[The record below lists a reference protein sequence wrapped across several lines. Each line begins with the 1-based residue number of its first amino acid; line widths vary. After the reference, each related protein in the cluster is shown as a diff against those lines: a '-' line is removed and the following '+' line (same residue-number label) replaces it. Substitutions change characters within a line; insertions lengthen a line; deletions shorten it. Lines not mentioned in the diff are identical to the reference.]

1 MTQANSLERNSV
13 SFWLVVAQS
22 LTTVAPLM
30 DLIAF
35 ITTAALFAYGAL
47 PLAFLFAFIAT
58 FLSINTI
65 FQFSKKIASSGGYYT
80 FVGKGLGARP
90 GLFTGWIYL
99 IYTWFIVPNEA
110 IFFGALFFPAAFQ
123 LLTGIT
129 LPAISWVFLTL
140 VLIAFVFGMAYLG
153 IKPSLKYSLVTGGLE
168 VLIILIFSFVAM
180 AKSGSANTLEV
191 FTPRFSPTGWNGVL
205 LGMIFSVISFGGSG
219 TPVTLGEEAKLPH
232 KTIGRAV
239 ITSMLISGITITLA
253 AYALTIGWGPS
264 QMGSFGTQLIPGILE
279 SRTFIGIAGAAVLTI
294 LGVNSFFNSAL
305 SSFNAGIRITF
316 AIARDG
322 ILLPKRLARIHEKFK
337 SPHYVIFLNILIAL
351 ILAIPIGFAVGPL
364 NTFLIEVTGVT
375 VAYFIYHILTNISL
389 GVYFHRIKE
398 LSILK
403 HVVIPAAA
411 SIFFAVILYYSIVP
425 ITYPLSYGTFI
436 VFIWAI
442 IGIIIALII
451 KKETIRKSSMFFSYE
466 SKEDIKEV

>member
-1 MTQANSLERNSV
+1 MGQSSNLERESV

-47 PLAFLFAFIAT
+47 PLAFLLAFVTT

-80 FVGKGLGARP
+80 FVGKGLGARS

-123 LLTGIT
+123 LLTGIA
-129 LPAISWVFLTL
+129 LPALAWVVLSL
-140 VLIAFVFGMAYLG
+140 VLIIFVFVMAYLG
-153 IKPSLKYSLVTGGLE
+153 IKPSLKYSLITGGLE
-168 VLIILIFSFVAM
+168 VLIMLVFSFIVM
-180 AKSGSANTLEV
+180 AKSGSYNTIAV
-191 FTPRFSPTGWNGVL
+191 FTPKFSPTGWNGIL

-232 KTIGRAV
+232 KTIGKAV
-239 ITSMLISGITITLA
+239 ITSMLVTGFTITIA
-253 AYALTIGWGPS
+253 AYALTIGWGPDK
-264 QMGSFGTQLIPGILE
+264 MGSFGSQLIPGILE
-279 SRTFIGIAGAAVLTI
+279 SKTYMGIAGAAILTI

-305 SSFNAGIRITF
+305 SSFNAGIRITY
-316 AIARDG
+316 AISRDG
-322 ILLPKRLARIHEKFK
+322 ILLPARLAKVHQKYK
-337 SPHYVIFLNILIAL
+337 SPHYVIYLNIIIAIL
-351 ILAIPIGFAVGPL
+351 LAIPVGYLIGPL

-389 GVYFHRIKE
+389 GVYYNRIRE
-398 LSILK
+398 LNLLK
-403 HVVIPAAA
+403 HIIIPAAA
-411 SIFFAVILYYSIVP
+411 SIFFAVILYFSIVP
-425 ITYPLSYGTFI
+425 ITFPVSYGTVI

-442 IGIIIALII
+442 IGIIISFSVR
-451 KKETIRKSSMFFSYE
+451 KERLTKSSMFFSYE
-466 SKEDIKEV
+466 NLK

>member
-1 MTQANSLERNSV
+1 MEGNALRKDSIGMGM
-13 SFWLVVAQS
+13 VVAQS

-35 ITTAALFAYGAL
+35 ITTAALYAYGAL
-47 PLAFLFAFIAT
+47 PLAFLLAFVAT

-80 FVGKGLGARP
+80 FVGKGLGVRP

-110 IFFGALFFPAAFQ
+110 LFFGALFFPAAFQ

-129 LPAISWVFLTL
+129 LPIIAWIPLTL
-140 VLIAFVFGMAYLG
+140 VLIIFVFGMSYWG
-153 IKPSLKYSLVTGGLE
+153 IRPSLKYSLITGIIE
-168 VLIILIFSFVAM
+168 VLIILLFSFIVIGKA
-180 AKSGSANTLEV
+180 GSANTISL
-191 FTPRFSPTGWNGVL
+191 FSPKFSQNGWSGVF

-232 KTIGRAV
+232 KTIGKAV
-239 ITSMLISGITITLA
+239 IISMLISGITITIA

-264 QMGSFGTQLIPGILE
+264 NMSTFGQQLIPGIIEGNTYMGL
-279 SRTFIGIAGAAVLTI
+279 AGAAILTI

-305 SSFNAGIRITF
+305 SSFNAGVRTTF

-322 ILLPKRLARIHEKFK
+322 ILLPKGLAKIHKKFG
-337 SPHYVIFLNILIAL
+337 SPYYVIILNIIISI
-351 ILAIPIGFAVGPL
+351 ILAIPMAYIIGTL
-364 NTFLIEVTGVT
+364 NTFLVEVTGVT
-375 VAYFIYHILTNISL
+375 IAYFIYHILTDVSL
-389 GVYFHRIKE
+389 GVYFHRINE

-403 HVVIPAAA
+403 HIIIPAAA
-411 SIFFAVILYYSIVP
+411 ILFFAIILYYSIIP
-425 ITYPLSYGTFI
+425 ITYPVSYGTFI
-436 VFIWAI
+436 ILGWAI
-442 IGIIIALII
+442 VGVIISVIV
-451 KKETIRKSSMFFSYE
+451 KKERLTKSSLFFSYE
-466 SKEDIKEV
+466 DGDQSKK

>member
-1 MTQANSLERNSV
+1 M
-13 SFWLVVAQS
+13 VVAQS

-47 PLAFLFAFIAT
+47 PLAFLLAFIAT

-65 FQFSKKIASSGGYYT
+65 FQFSKKVASSGGYYT

-90 GLFTGWIYL
+90 GLFTGWMYL
-99 IYTWFIVPNEA
+99 IYTWLIVPNEA

-123 LLTGIT
+123 LLTGIA
-129 LPAISWVFLTL
+129 LPAVSWVFLTL
-140 VLIAFVFGMAYLG
+140 VLIVFVFAIAYLG
-153 IKPSLKYSLVTGGLE
+153 IKPSLKYSLATGGLE
-168 VLIILIFSFVAM
+168 VLIMLIFSFVVM
-180 AKSGSANTLEV
+180 IKSGSLNTLSV

-232 KTIGRAV
+232 KTIGKAV
-239 ITSMLISGITITLA
+239 VTSMLITGITITLA

-279 SRTFIGIAGAAVLTI
+279 GKTFMGVVGAAVLTI

-305 SSFNAGIRITF
+305 SSFNAGIRTTF
-316 AIARDG
+316 AVARDG
-322 ILLPKRLARIHEKFK
+322 ILLPKRLAKVHEKFK
-337 SPHYVIFLNILIAL
+337 SPHYVIFLNIIISL
-351 ILAIPIGFAVGPL
+351 ILAIPVGFAIGPQ

-403 HVVIPAAA
+403 HIIIPAGA
-411 SIFFAVILYYSIVP
+411 SIFFAVILYYSVIP
-425 ITYPLSYGTFI
+425 ITFPVSYGTFI
-436 VFIWAI
+436 ILIWAI
-442 IGIIIALII
+442 IGVVIASVV
-451 KKETIRKSSMFFSYE
+451 KKETIRKSSLFFAYE
-466 SKEDIKEV
+466 TKGEIK

>member
-1 MTQANSLERNSV
+1 MSQYNNLERESV

-47 PLAFLFAFIAT
+47 PLAFLLAFITT

-99 IYTWFIVPNEA
+99 IYTWLIVPNEA

-123 LLTGIT
+123 LLTGIA
-129 LPAISWVFLTL
+129 LPAIAWIVLSL
-140 VLIAFVFGMAYLG
+140 VLIIFVFLMAYLG
-153 IKPSLKYSLVTGGLE
+153 IKPSLKYSLITGGLE
-168 VLIILIFSFVAM
+168 VLIMLIFSFIVI
-180 AKSGSANTLEV
+180 AKSGYYNTLTV
-191 FTPRFSPTGWNGVL
+191 FTPKFSPTGWNGIL

-232 KTIGRAV
+232 KTIGKAV
-239 ITSMLISGITITLA
+239 ITSMLITGFTITIA

-264 QMGSFGTQLIPGILE
+264 NMGAFGSQLIPGILE
-279 SRTFIGIAGAAVLTI
+279 SRTYMGIAGAAILTI

-305 SSFNAGIRITF
+305 SSFNAGIRTTY

-322 ILLPKRLARIHEKFK
+322 ILLPVKLAKVHQKYK
-337 SPHYVIFLNILIAL
+337 SPHYVIYLNIVIAL
-351 ILAIPIGFAVGPL
+351 ILAIPVGYIIGPL

-389 GVYFHRIKE
+389 GVYFKKIKE
-398 LSILK
+398 LSIIK
-403 HVVIPAAA
+403 HIIIPAVA
-411 SIFFAVILYYSIVP
+411 SVFFAVILYFSIIP
-425 ITYPLSYGTFI
+425 ITFPVSYGTVL
-436 VFIWAI
+436 VFVWAV
-442 IGIIIALII
+442 IGIFISLVV
-451 KKETIRKSSMFFSYE
+451 KKDRLTKSSMFFSYE
-466 SKEDIKEV
+466 NLK

>member
-1 MTQANSLERNSV
+1 MAQSISLEKDSV
-13 SFWLVVAQS
+13 GFWLVVAQS

-47 PLAFLFAFIAT
+47 PLAFLFAFVAT

-80 FVGKGLGARP
+80 FVGKGLGPRP

-129 LPAISWVFLTL
+129 LPATAWVLLSL
-140 VLIAFVFGMAYLG
+140 VLIIFVFGMSYLG
-153 IKPSLKYSLVTGGLE
+153 IKPSLKYSLITGGLE
-168 VLIILIFSFVAM
+168 VAIMIIFSLVVM
-180 AKSGSANTLEV
+180 AKSGSTNTIAV

-232 KTIGRAV
+232 RTIGRAV
-239 ITSMLISGITITLA
+239 ITSMLITGITITLA

-264 QMGSFGTQLIPGILE
+264 QMSSFGTQLIPGIAE
-279 SRTFIGIAGAAVLTI
+279 SKTFIGIAGAAALTI

-305 SSFNAGIRITF
+305 SSFNAGIRITYS
-316 AIARDG
+316 IARDG
-322 ILLPKRLARIHEKFK
+322 ILLPARLAKIHKRFK
-337 SPHYVIFLNILIAL
+337 SPHYVIFLNIIITL
-351 ILAIPIGFAVGPL
+351 ILAIPIGYAVGPL

-375 VAYFIYHILTNISL
+375 VAYFIYHILTNVSL
-389 GVYFHRIKE
+389 GVYFHRINE
-398 LSILK
+398 LNILK
-403 HVVIPAAA
+403 HIVIPAAA
-411 SIFFAVILYYSIVP
+411 SIFFAVILFYSIIP
-425 ITYPLSYGTFI
+425 ITYPVSYGTII

-442 IGIIIALII
+442 IGIIVALIV
-451 KKETIRKSSMFFSYE
+451 KRERLKKSSLFFSYE
-466 SKEDIKEV
+466 AKGE